1 MSRFARPSLFGKLP
15 SILDYVRVNHA
26 SESGMAYDQWLERCQ
41 QELARAGVSWPRNSF
56 RFLFT
61 PPASAALLG
70 VVGPSRDR
78 AGRRFPLTIYL
89 ELPRGMSSA
98 AAQLPHGFRS
108 FFEDAEVLLQEA
120 QVLRSDEL
128 SGRVLEVSVP
138 TLEQVDAQRSPR
150 HAVLARSI
158 TEFAESSLQGSPVLG
173 VRSLIERFVRGLDS
187 ATGGVERSAV
197 LDCPVASDDDVALW
211 LILAERRGVA
221 SRALWCFWSVE
232 SGAERCLLGQGQPA
246 PAVPVWLE
254 GTRAKT
260 DRLWSLLPSASDRRE
275 TPSSPASGDAQ
286 KGSEPGE
293 SGEKLER
300 LVSESLRSSV
310 A

>member
-1 MSRFARPSLFGKLP
+1 MPPFARPSLFGKLP

-41 QELARAGVSWPRNSF
+41 QELARAGVSWPRTSF

-61 PPASAALLG
+61 PPASAALIG

-78 AGRRFPLTIYL
+78 AGRKFPLTIYL

-128 SGRVLEVSVP
+128 AGRVLEVSVP

-150 HAVLARSI
+150 HAVLARTI
-158 TEFAESSLQGSPVLG
+158 TEFAESSLRGSPEFS
-173 VRSLIERFVRGLDS
+173 VRALIERFVRGLDS

-211 LILAERRGVA
+211 LMLAERRGVA

-254 GTRAKT
+254 GTRSKT
-260 DRLWSLLPSASDRRE
+260 DRLWSLLPSGSEA
-275 TPSSPASGDAQ
+275 PSSPPSLDAQ
-286 KGSEPGE
+286 EGPEPRE

-300 LVSESLRSSV
+300 LVSQSLRSSI